1 MPLALSATG
10 PNTSIEMVLPVRVNM
25 PMPHMATPKAM
36 KVGVGAGVDQGAGHD
51 GRGDDQHGG
60 HGAFIAH
67 GQALDD
73 VRGVARFA
81 RLRQALDRL
90 ELGAGVILGAFI
102 QGHGQDDADQAGP
115 GGPHVEAGDAEGGTS
130 MGKPGGDVL
139 GRGCPG
145 KPAAACG

>member
-36 KVGVGAGVDQGAGHD
+36 KVGLVPYVDQGTDHD
-51 GRGDDQHGG
+51 GRGDNQHGG
-60 HGAFIAH
+60 HRAFIAH

-73 VRGVARFA
+73 VRGMARFA
-81 RLRQALDRL
+81 GFGQTLDRL
-90 ELGAGVILGAFI
+90 ELGAGVVFGALV

-115 GGPHVEAGDAEGGTS
+115 GGPHVEARRCRRCTS
-130 MGKPGGDVL
+130 
-139 GRGCPG
+139 R
-145 KPAAACG
+145 AARR